1 MDFFSPHC
9 LWITDRFDYNVSDF
23 CPFGM
28 EEGQMYP
35 VMFSLWKQGTTEWNA
50 DVNEWHQKPYH
61 PDSQVQH

>member
-23 CPFGM
+23 CPLGM

-35 VMFSLWKQGTTEWNA
+35 VMFSLWKQGTTE
-50 DVNEWHQKPYH
+50 
-61 PDSQVQH
+61 